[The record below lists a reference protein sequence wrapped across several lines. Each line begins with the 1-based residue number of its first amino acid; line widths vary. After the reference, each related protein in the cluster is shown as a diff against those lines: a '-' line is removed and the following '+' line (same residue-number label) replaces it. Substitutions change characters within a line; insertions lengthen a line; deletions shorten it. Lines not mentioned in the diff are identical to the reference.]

1 MRYAIAIT
9 AGLVLSSPAMAD
21 EISGDWCSEMGHHVR
36 IEGDRITTPGGQET
50 LGFRSRHNFDFTIPE
65 GEADAGTDVEMR
77 QQSEER
83 VIVTYDGQPPQTWHR
98 CQPVS

>member
-1 MRYAIAIT
+1 MRWFVLVTLIAT
-9 AGLVLSSPAMAD
+9 PAAAD

-36 IEGDRITTPGGQET
+36 IEGATIISPGGQET
-50 LGFRSRHNFDFTIPE
+50 FGSYGRHAFEYVIPE
-65 GEADAGTDVEMR
+65 GEADAGAWVLMR

-83 VIVTYDGQPPQTWHR
+83 VIVTYDGENPQPWHR